1 VITKDKIEDIVNDK
15 IADSDVFVVSISVGS
30 GNNIKIN
37 LDSDSGLGIDECVQ
51 ISRHVEHTLDRD
63 EEDFKLD
70 VSSPGVDEGLTMPR
84 QYKKHVGR
92 TLRVLREGEIK
103 KVEGELAEV
112 GSDQI
117 KLVQK
122 EKKRV
127 EGRKKK
133 EWVTT
138 EYDIPFNEI
147 EEAKVIVSFK

>member
-1 VITKDKIEDIVNDK
+1 MITKDKIEDIVNDK

-84 QYKKHVGR
+84 QYNKHVGR

-103 KVEGELAEV
+103 KIEGELVEV

-147 EEAKVIVSFK
+147 KEAKVIVSFK